1 MAKGKSIFVE
11 FRCPETNMRLK
22 TTTINKTKH
31 KPADIAKPIYSKAVR
46 KRVTPVVK
54 EIKRSK

>member
-1 MAKGKSIFVE
+1 MAKGKSVFVE
-11 FRCPETNMRLK
+11 FKCPISGIRLK

-31 KPADIAKPIYSKAVR
+31 KPADIAKKVYSKGA
-46 KRVTPVVK
+46 KQRVTPVVK